1 MSRAQSDLAGAG
13 AGGAYGAA
21 VGAAFGGPVGA
32 IFGGLIGAAAGY
44 SLGDAA
50 YNVAHPTHPA
60 HHHPETP
67 PPKTPTDPP
76 IEPDPPHGGDEDGDD
91 PYDPGCNAHH
101 WHMCIDRRNEVTP
114 KYGKHQ
120 SKYVLSQKRAA
131 RHELASW
138 FHHVQRHPVIFTAGF
153 VQYGIPLLYSMAKRA
168 FGEDGAAVKLRQ
180 FFRSQGYFQEAM
192 YDGPRGL
199 QILHAFF
206 DRLYAMSPRAR
217 HRALESHRRSPP
229 GTPRLGQG
237 LANEYRNPFDS
248 PMIPKV
254 QRAVRRMMRK
264 RPGFME
270 PGYRWKRS
278 RTS

>member
-1 MSRAQSDLAGAG
+1 MFPSHD
-13 AGGAYGAA
+13 
-21 VGAAFGGPVGA
+21 
-32 IFGGLIGAAAGY
+32 
-44 SLGDAA
+44 
-50 YNVAHPTHPA
+50 
-60 HHHPETP
+60 PETP